1 MWDSGLTVQDLSDG
15 CDWLS
20 LASREA
26 TTTVLFQRGVAGI
39 CSSRGTHRPASPS
52 LEVPLSVEATP
63 VLCLAPGVLEKL
75 DEHGFWIY
83 SLASL
88 LGRLHHFPL
97 PHFLL

>member
-1 MWDSGLTVQDLSDG
+1 MTAVWLT
-15 CDWLS
+15 

-26 TTTVLFQRGVAGI
+26 TTAVLSQRGVAEI
-39 CSSRGTHRPASPS
+39 CSSRGTHRLASPS
-52 LEVPLSVEATP
+52 LEVPLPVEAAP

-88 LGRLHHFPL
+88 LSRLLHFPL